1 MNEIILTKLPRV
13 IDDEVESLISEAAK
27 RASEVIKAN
36 RKYLDIL
43 KDKLIEKETVEAD
56 EVLKLLE
63 GISSS
68 KKRQLVLKIKI
79 YARSSSISNYNI
91 V

>member
-1 MNEIILTKLPRV
+1 
-13 IDDEVESLISEAAK
+13 LISEAAK

-43 KDKLIEKETVEAD
+43 KDKLIEKETVEAE

-63 GISSS
+63 GSHLPKSAS
-68 KKRQLVLKIKI
+68 L
-79 YARSSSISNYNI
+79 Y
-91 V
+91 